1 VPGVHS
7 AAVGIDPAGWEI
19 VRFTLWAGEPEVD
32 ADGNIPERDSY
43 EVLHL
48 SAPYLGDLMV

>member
-1 VPGVHS
+1 MHS
-7 AAVGIDPAGWEI
+7 AAGGIDPAGWEI